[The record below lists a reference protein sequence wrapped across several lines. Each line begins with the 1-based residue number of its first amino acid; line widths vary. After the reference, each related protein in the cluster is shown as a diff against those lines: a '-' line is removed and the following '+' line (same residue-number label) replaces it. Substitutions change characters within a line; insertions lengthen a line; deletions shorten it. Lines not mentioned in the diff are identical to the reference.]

1 MQLGRFGIW
10 TSYGRIGE
18 QNAGDAAKLVE
29 SLGFGTFWLGGS
41 PRLPGTRALLE
52 ATDDLTVATGI
63 VNVWAYD
70 PAELAAE
77 YAELDGEFA
86 DRLLVGIGIGHRE
99 ATTRYARPLATMR
112 DFLDGLDAAPTPL
125 APDRRCVAALG
136 PKMLELCAERARGTH
151 TYFVPVAHT
160 RSAREHVGVGGLVA
174 PELAC
179 VLDTDAERA
188 RATARA
194 YAEVYLGLS
203 NYTRNLLRFGFT
215 DEDIANGGSDRL
227 IDSIVPH
234 GSAADVAV
242 AARAHLQAGADH
254 VCLQPLGQDGV
265 PREEWTALAAA
276 LIG

>member
-1 MQLGRFGIW
+1 
-10 TSYGRIGE
+10 
-18 QNAGDAAKLVE
+18 
-29 SLGFGTFWLGGS
+29 
-41 PRLPGTRALLE
+41 
-52 ATDDLTVATGI
+52 
-63 VNVWAYD
+63 
-70 PAELAAE
+70 
-77 YAELDGEFA
+77 
-86 DRLLVGIGIGHRE
+86 
-99 ATTRYARPLATMR
+99 MR

-160 RSAREHVGVGGLVA
+160 RSAREQVGAGGLVA

-194 YAEVYLGLS
+194 YAETYLALS
-203 NYTRNLLRFGFT
+203 NYTSNLLRFGFT
-215 DEDIANGGSDRL
+215 DEDIANGGSDRV
-227 IDSIVPH
+227 IDAGVPH
-234 GSAADVAV
+234 GSAADIAV
-242 AARAHLQAGADH
+242 AARDHLQAGADH

-265 PREEWTALAAA
+265 PREAWTALAAA